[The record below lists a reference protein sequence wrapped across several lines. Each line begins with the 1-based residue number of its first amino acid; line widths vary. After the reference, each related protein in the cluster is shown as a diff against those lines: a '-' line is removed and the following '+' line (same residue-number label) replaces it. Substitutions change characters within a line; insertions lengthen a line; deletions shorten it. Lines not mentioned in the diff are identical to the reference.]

1 MPFYKFEVINS
12 TTDES
17 EIKIAWYKDELD
29 SEKLQAEWEYRAR
42 FTSFQ
47 NSTGTAW
54 RVDKLLVGDTEVLL
68 KKYYQ
73 DIIYA
78 SDMVKIIEDYPKEE
92 EDEIE

>member
-1 MPFYKFEVINS
+1 MPFYKFEVINL

-54 RVDKLLVGDTEVLL
+54 IVDKLSVNDAEVLL
-68 KKYYQ
+68 QKYYA
-73 DIIYA
+73 DILRA
-78 SDMVKIIEDYPKEE
+78 NDMVKIIDAYPKEE
-92 EDEIE
+92 VVIE